1 MRIVKIPF
9 EKCKYLGW
17 LPEVY
22 ITLIYVSDIDTY
34 SSAHFQ
40 LDASNTHRN
49 LTHIYIYIIYIIY
62 IYYIYYILYIYI
74 YIIYI
79 YRERRDRE
87 TQRGTERAGADLGY
101 FLNEAFQT

>member
-9 EKCKYLGW
+9 EKCKSFGW

-22 ITLIYVSDIDTY
+22 ITLIYVSDIGTY

-40 LDASNTHRN
+40 LDASNTHRI
-49 LTHIYIYIIYIIY
+49 LTHIYIYIYIYNIY

-74 YIIYI
+74 IYI
-79 YRERRDRE
+79 ERERRDRE

>member
-49 LTHIYIYIIYIIY
+49 LTHIYIYNIYNIY
-62 IYYIYYILYIYI
+62 TLYILYIIYI

-79 YRERRDRE
+79 YIEREE
-87 TQRGTERAGADLGY
+87 TERHREGQREQGRI
-101 FLNEAFQT
+101 

>member
-9 EKCKYLGW
+9 EKCKSLGW

-22 ITLIYVSDIDTY
+22 ITITLIYVSDIDTY

-49 LTHIYIYIIYIIY
+49 LTHIYIYIYIYIY
-62 IYYIYYILYIYI
+62 YTYYIYYILYIYI
-74 YIIYI
+74 YIYI
-79 YRERRDRE
+79 EREE
-87 TQRGTERAGADLGY
+87 TERHREGQREQGRI
-101 FLNEAFQT
+101 

>member
-49 LTHIYIYIIYIIY
+49 LTHIYIYNIYI
-62 IYYIYYILYIYI
+62 IYYILYIYI
-74 YIIYI
+74 YDI
-79 YRERRDRE
+79 YRETE
-87 TQRGTERAGADLGY
+87 ETERHREGQREQGRI
-101 FLNEAFQT
+101 